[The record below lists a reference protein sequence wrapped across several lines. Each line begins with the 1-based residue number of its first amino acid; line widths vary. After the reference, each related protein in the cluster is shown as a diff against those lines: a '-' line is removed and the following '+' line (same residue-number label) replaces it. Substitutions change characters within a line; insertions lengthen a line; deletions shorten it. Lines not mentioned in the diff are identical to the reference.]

1 MTEELLPVKIHP
13 SAVFMPGVTL
23 EAEVEVGPGAVLEEG
38 AWIGAGARVGACAYV
53 GPGVRVGPGC
63 ILEPGVVLLPGT
75 MLGRGV
81 RVQAGAVLGTDGF
94 GYVLDQGR
102 HRKIPQVGRVEVG
115 DRAVIG
121 PGACVDRATTGVTR
135 IGQDAVLGSMV
146 MVGHN
151 CRVGAR
157 SRMGDQSGLAGSSA
171 IGEDCHLGIQT
182 GMAMRAELGDRCQ
195 MADRAGAL
203 RRFPP
208 DQDLAGFPAR
218 PRAEV
223 SRMEAALH
231 RLPALLQ
238 SLEGRRT

>member
-1 MTEELLPVKIHP
+1 MTEDLHPVKVHP
-13 SAVFMPGVTL
+13 SAVLMPGATL
-23 EAEVEVGPGAVLEEG
+23 EAGVEVGPGAVVEEG
-38 AWIGAGARVGACAYV
+38 AWIGSGAKVGACAYV
-53 GPGVRVGPGC
+53 GAGVQVGPGC
-63 ILEPGVVLLPGT
+63 ILESGVVLLPGT
-75 MLGRGV
+75 ILGQEV

-94 GYVLDQGR
+94 GYVFEQGR

-121 PGACVDRATTGVTR
+121 PGACVDRATTGATR
-135 IGQDAVLGSMV
+135 IGQEAALGAMV

-157 SRMGDQSGLAGSSA
+157 TRMGDQSGVAGSSV
-171 IGEDCHLGIQT
+171 IGDDCHLGVQT
-182 GMAMRAELGDRCQ
+182 GMAMRAELGDRCRL
-195 MADRAGAL
+195 ADRAGAL

-223 SRMEAALH
+223 SRVEAALH
-231 RLPALLQ
+231 RLPALLE
-238 SLEGRRT
+238 SLEDGRT